1 MLDRK
6 KGKTNKENLSK
17 MFLVNGDSMEREKS
31 NLFNLT
37 GAKRSFLG
45 LQPSFDKAAAVI
57 LPVPYDSTASY
68 GVGTR
73 FGPNAIIDASTQLE
87 LYDIELGMNICDKLP
102 IHTLDELALD
112 KGDPAR
118 MAGLVGKAV
127 SSIVKLGKKPVIF
140 GGEHSIT
147 AGAAAGFSNPKEL
160 SVLQID
166 AHADLRD
173 SYEETRYSH
182 ACTMRRVRELADSAV
197 QVGIRSMC
205 DEEAEYIEKEGIGK
219 SIFYAKDLK
228 KNGMD
233 GSIDSILSQLKEQVY
248 VTVDVDGF
256 DPSLIPG
263 IGTPEP
269 GGLLWDDVLSLMK
282 AVSEKKK
289 VVGFDVVEVLP
300 TPPLRISEFAAA
312 KLAYKMM
319 GYFWARC

>member
-1 MLDRK
+1 M
-6 KGKTNKENLSK
+6 
-17 MFLVNGDSMEREKS
+17 MEREK
-31 NLFNLT
+31 LFNLT
-37 GAKRSFLG
+37 GPKRAFLG
-45 LQPSFDKAAAVI
+45 LQPSFEQASVVVV
-57 LPVPYDSTASY
+57 PVPYDSTASY
-68 GVGTR
+68 GVGAR

-87 LYDIELGMNICDKLP
+87 LYDIELGMNICDRLP

-112 KGDPAR
+112 KSDPAK
-118 MAGLVGKAV
+118 MAELVAKAV
-127 SSIVKLGKKPVIF
+127 GSIVKLGKKPVIL

-147 AGAAAGFSNPKEL
+147 AGAVAGFSNPKEL

-173 SYEETRYSH
+173 SYEETKYSH
-182 ACTMRRVRELADSAV
+182 ACTMRRVRELTDSAV

-205 DEEAEYIEKEGIGK
+205 DEEAEYIQKEGIEK

-228 KNGMD
+228 DMD

-248 VTVDVDGF
+248 VTVDADGF

-263 IGTPEP
+263 TGTPEP

-300 TPPLRISEFAAA
+300 TPPLRTSEFIAA
-312 KLAYKMM
+312 KLAYRMM
-319 GYFWARC
+319 GYFWAQH

>member
-1 MLDRK
+1 M
-6 KGKTNKENLSK
+6 
-17 MFLVNGDSMEREKS
+17 MEREK
-31 NLFNLT
+31 LFNLT
-37 GAKRSFLG
+37 GPKRAFLG
-45 LQPSFDKAAAVI
+45 LQPSFEQASVVVV
-57 LPVPYDSTASY
+57 PVPYDSTASY
-68 GVGTR
+68 GVGAR

-87 LYDIELGMNICDKLP
+87 LYDIELGMNICDRLP

-112 KGDPAR
+112 KSDPAK
-118 MAGLVGKAV
+118 MAELVAKAV
-127 SSIVKLGKKPVIF
+127 GSIVKLGKKPVIL

-147 AGAAAGFSNPKEL
+147 AGAVAGFSNPKEL

-173 SYEETRYSH
+173 SYEETKYSH
-182 ACTMRRVRELADSAV
+182 ACAMRRVRELTDSAV

-205 DEEAEYIEKEGIGK
+205 DEEAEYIQKEGIEK

-228 KNGMD
+228 DMD

-248 VTVDVDGF
+248 VTVDADGF

-263 IGTPEP
+263 TGTPEP

-300 TPPLRISEFAAA
+300 TPPLRTSEFIAA
-312 KLAYKMM
+312 KLAYRMM
-319 GYFWARC
+319 GYFWAQH

>member
-1 MLDRK
+1 
-6 KGKTNKENLSK
+6 
-17 MFLVNGDSMEREKS
+17 MEREKS
-31 NLFNLT
+31 NLLNLT

-45 LQPSFDKAAAVI
+45 LQPSLDNAAVVV
-57 LPVPYDSTASY
+57 LPVPYDSTTTY
-68 GVGTR
+68 GTGTR

-87 LYDIELGMNICDKLP
+87 LYDIELGMDICDKLP

-112 KGDPAR
+112 KGDPFR
-118 MAGLVGKAV
+118 MTELVGKAV
-127 SSIVKLGKKPVIF
+127 GSIVKLGKKPVVF

-147 AGAAAGFSNPKEL
+147 AGAVSGFSNPKEL

-173 SYEETRYSH
+173 SYEETKYSH
-182 ACTMRRVRELADSAV
+182 ACTMRRVRELAGSAV

-205 DEEAEYIEKEGIGK
+205 DEEAEHIKEQEIEKN
-219 SIFYAKDLK
+219 IFYAKELRE
-228 KNGMD
+228 NGMA
-233 GSIDSILSQLKEQVY
+233 GSIEAILSQLKEQVY

-256 DPSLIPG
+256 DPSVVPG
-263 IGTPEP
+263 TGTPEP

-300 TPPLRISEFAAA
+300 TPPLRTSEFVAA

-319 GYFWARC
+319 GYFWTQKAT